1 MPTASQLRSNQAS
14 LAGLAANDLMALWR
28 QVSNAAEARIALFDV
43 LPKLIQTYGAAASAL
58 AADWY
63 DEVRSELDVAGSFRA
78 IPADLGD
85 QNTESLIAW
94 ATDKGTDLDT
104 VLTLVNGGVQ
114 KRIAAFSR
122 LTVMGSSIAD
132 PRAGGWQREGSGECD
147 FCEML
152 ISRGAVYSE
161 DSADFGAH
169 DHCHCVA
176 VPAFSGQPKPVR
188 AYKPSV
194 RQSKTDQQRAR
205 QWIRDHL

>member
-1 MPTASQLRSNQAS
+1 MPAASQLRSNQAS
-14 LAGLAANDLMALWR
+14 LARLAASDLMALWR

-43 LPKLIQTYGAAASAL
+43 LPKLIQTYGSAAASL

-63 DEVRSELDVAGSFRA
+63 DEARAEFDVKGGFRA

-85 QNTESLIAW
+85 QNAESLIAW
-94 ATDKGTDLDT
+94 ATDKGADLDA

-132 PRAGGWQREGSGECD
+132 PQAGGWQREGSGECD
-147 FCEML
+147 FCEVL
-152 ISRGAVYSE
+152 ISRGVVYSE
-161 DSADFGAH
+161 GTADFGAH

-176 VPAFSGQPKPVR
+176 VPAFSGRPKPVR

-194 RQSKTDQQRAR
+194 RQSKTDQRRAR
-205 QWIRDHL
+205 QWISDHL

>member
-1 MPTASQLRSNQAS
+1 MPAASQLRSNQAS
-14 LAGLAANDLMALWR
+14 LAGLAADDLMALWR

-43 LPKLIQTYGAAASAL
+43 LPKLIETYGSAAASL

-63 DEVRSELDVAGSFRA
+63 DEARSELDIKGGFRA
-78 IPADLGD
+78 VPADLGD
-85 QNTESLIAW
+85 QNAASLIAW

-114 KRIAAFSR
+114 KRIAMFSR
-122 LTVMGSSIAD
+122 LTIAGSSIAD
-132 PRAGGWQREGSGECD
+132 PHAGGWQREGAGECD

-161 DSADFGAH
+161 DTADFGAH
-169 DHCHCVA
+169 DHCHCIA
-176 VPAFSGQPKPVR
+176 VPAFSGMPRPVQPF
-188 AYKPSV
+188 KPSV

-205 QWIRDHL
+205 QWISDHL